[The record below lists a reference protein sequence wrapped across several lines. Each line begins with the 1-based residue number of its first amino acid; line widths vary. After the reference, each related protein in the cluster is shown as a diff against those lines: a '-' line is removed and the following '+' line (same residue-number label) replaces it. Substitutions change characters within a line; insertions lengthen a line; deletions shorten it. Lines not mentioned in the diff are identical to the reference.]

1 MSKMTKP
8 NKYKYDVAISLCKED
23 LDFAKRLVKAINPT
37 VNFFFYSDR
46 QEDLI
51 SKSGPEAFAK
61 AFKEESRIVV
71 ILYRDD
77 WSKSFYTEIERN
89 AIVDR
94 TKDSGYQF
102 LMVLPMISGEIP
114 PWYPSTQIYASPQS
128 FSVEELAHFIEFKLA
143 DEGGTVKN
151 PTLEDRYQN
160 LLDRID
166 EKKAVINLQHQNV
179 ALDRARSEMKLFKQ
193 CFNKKSEFLNKSIF
207 DKTAWYPFSDHANS
221 SYIGI
226 GEYLLECRFS
236 LPDELY
242 IVTTQDFGVTFELF
256 KIFGDA
262 TNRKSLEIEQHVF
275 FYTPE
280 IQGWAIPHLYEQ
292 ATNKELQVLFR
303 NRDNSKF
310 YDLKNIVRT
319 SSIIDLWFQKM
330 LSRSSEKI
338 ERYI

>member
-1 MSKMTKP
+1 
-8 NKYKYDVAISLCKED
+8 
-23 LDFAKRLVKAINPT
+23 
-37 VNFFFYSDR
+37 
-46 QEDLI
+46 
-51 SKSGPEAFAK
+51 
-61 AFKEESRIVV
+61 
-71 ILYRDD
+71 
-77 WSKSFYTEIERN
+77 
-89 AIVDR
+89 
-94 TKDSGYQF
+94 
-102 LMVLPMISGEIP
+102 MVLPMISGEIP

-143 DEGGTVKN
+143 DEGGTVKK

-166 EKKAVINLQHQNV
+166 EKKAVINLQHQED
-179 ALDRARSEMKLFKQ
+179 ALDSARSEMKLFKE
-193 CFNKKSEFLNKSIF
+193 CFNQKSEFLNKSIF
-207 DKTAWYPFSDHANS
+207 DKTACYLFSEHVNS

-242 IVTTQDFGVTFELF
+242 SQIVTTQDFGVTFELF

-262 TNRKSLEIEQHVF
+262 TNRKSLETEQHVF
-275 FYTPE
+275 FYTSE
-280 IQGWAIPHLYEQ
+280 LQGWAIPHLYEQ